1 MFSIG
6 QFAVTGMLSHIVFIV
21 ITWYVMQSINFEP
34 LLRKNKTTEARILLL
49 FISIIIGTGVSR
61 FFLDILQWSRDL
73 LYLF

>member
-6 QFAVTGMLSHIVFIV
+6 QFAVTGLLSHIVFIV

-49 FISIIIGTGVSR
+49 FICIIIGTGVSR

>member
-6 QFAVTGMLSHIVFIV
+6 QFAVTGLLSHIVFIV